1 MVLYANVNT
10 STSQLHNTFLNTSTS
25 HHHNIISPSQHYNTL
40 LNTSPSH
47 HYNTLLNTLLLLLR
61 EQQVEQYSEEEHNSD
76 AVLCEHRAHNLG
88 EYLEHLGSLRE
99 AEAHAERETHDNHV
113 SLRETSACHH
123 AETSIKNAA
132 EHHDGAAA
140 EHSLRNSSERMTH
153 NGEHTADNH
162 HQSADADREAVHNAR
177 HSSQAYVLTE
187 RRDWRTTEQTRHAT
201 YETVATDGC
210 AHLLCLR
217 VAVQRAVAQRRRI
230 ADSLRSR
237 HKKTATTESI
247 APMLNSGVNGI
258 RRGIDTTAKPDR
270 PLKSTIPIKQ
280 ARM

>member
-1 MVLYANVNT
+1 MSTHQHLTITTHFSTHQHLTTTT
-10 STSQLHNTFLNTSTS
+10 SFQHLTTTTSF
-25 HHHNIISPSQHYNTL
+25 P
-40 LNTSPSH
+40 
-47 HYNTLLNTLLLLLR
+47 NTLLLLLR
-61 EQQVEQYSEEEHNSD
+61 EQQVEKYSEEEHNSD

-113 SLRETSACHH
+113 ALREARASHH
-123 AETSIKNAA
+123 AETSIKNTA

-140 EHSLRNSSERMTH
+140 EHSLRNSSKRMTH

-162 HQSADADREAVHNAR
+162 HQSANADREAVHNAR

-187 RRDWRTTEQTRHAT
+187 RRDWRTTEQARHTT
-201 YETVATDGC
+201 YEAVATDGC

-217 VAVQRAVAQRRRI
+217 VAVQRTVAQRRRI

-237 HKKTATTESI
+237 HKINSHNREYRTDVELRRERHKT
-247 APMLNSGVNGI
+247 
-258 RRGIDTTAKPDR
+258 RIDTTAKPEI